1 MKIKNLEIENFKCFG
16 QKQSLD
22 FGRITLLTGANSSG
36 KSSLMYAIL
45 ACMQS
50 NSFPFMLSLN
60 GDYVNMGD
68 FEETVFRNDD
78 TKEILIKIS
87 LENNLLN
94 QYNFYTVWKADKNIQ
109 PYIEKLSVQVG
120 EIKLVLIKQLN
131 YYKLKLF
138 MDSEKEQNPNLSY
151 FFNKFEHLFRN
162 IPIQYISN
170 PEFFLEFN
178 KVAEHI
184 FKTNDGVITIHNF
197 EKFINGKEVKT
208 GTDLFMEFIRAYIL
222 NSIHQDIKQNFNYC
236 GAFRLSPQRGYLEK
250 TQIVPKL
257 AVSGEGYLDQILVWE
272 TEKSE
277 KFKALKAIMKSLV
290 LTHDIKSKRSK
301 GGKFE
306 VLVKTKSNSVFS
318 SLTDVGFGI
327 SNFLPIIVADLQLS
341 DNSTLF
347 ISQPETHLHPSVQ
360 SKFSE
365 YLSSQINNT
374 DKNYV
379 VETHSEYLLNRI
391 RLAIVKGEVKSDDVK
406 VYYIEPDG
414 IDRKIHHITFAKNG
428 QILDAP
434 KSFFDTYM
442 IDVMNIALHATAE

>member
-68 FEETVFRNDD
+68 FEETVFRNDV
-78 TKEILIKIS
+78 KREIGINLEFEMPDFDNFTIS
-87 LENNLLN
+87 TTWEKNNLSMPSLKILKSS
-94 QYNFYTVWKADKNIQ
+94 FANI
-109 PYIEKLSVQVG
+109 E
-120 EIKLVLIKQLN
+120 
-131 YYKLKLF
+131 
-138 MDSEKEQNPNLSY
+138 
-151 FFNKFEHLFRN
+151 
-162 IPIQYISN
+162 
-170 PEFFLEFN
+170 
-178 KVAEHI
+178 
-184 FKTNDGVITIHNF
+184 ITIQKNKTGYNHNF
-197 EKFINGKEVKT
+197 ETHFEKKIVKENSFTRLVTKIGSFKHGMKLFFNENVENLLQGNNINISKYYTNINELIREDYNSIELSQFINEIMISIANKLKEN
-208 GTDLFMEFIRAYIL
+208 I
-222 NSIHQDIKQNFNYC
+222 NFS
-236 GAFRLSPQRGYLEK
+236 GSFRLSPQRGYLEK

-257 AVSGEGYLDQILVWE
+257 AVSGEGYLDQILAWE

-277 KFKALKAIMKSLV
+277 KFKALKAIMKSLA

-347 ISQPETHLHPSVQ
+347 VAQPETHLHPSVQ
-360 SKFSE
+360 SKFGE
-365 YLSSQINNT
+365 YLSSRINRTN
-374 DKNYV
+374 KNYV
-379 VETHSEYLLNRI
+379 VETHSEYLLNNI
-391 RLAIVKGEVKSDDVK
+391 RLAIVKGEVKSEDVK
-406 VYYIEPDG
+406 IYYIEPDG
-414 IDRKIHHITFAKNG
+414 TDRKIHHISFAKNG
-428 QILDAP
+428 QILNAP

-442 IDVMNIALHATAE
+442 IDVMNIALNATAE

>member
-68 FEETVFRNDD
+68 FEETVFRNDAK
-78 TKEILIKIS
+78 KEIGIKIEFED
-87 LENNLLN
+87 ENLGN
-94 QYNFYTVWKADKNIQ
+94 QIAEMIWESNKNHQ
-109 PYIEKLSVQVG
+109 PIIKKLS
-120 EIKLVLIKQLN
+120 LIMASFFE
-131 YYKLKLF
+131 LKV
-138 MDSEKEQNPNLSY
+138 EKERDSYKCQFLSY
-151 FFNKFEHLFRN
+151 PINDNKVDNSKLNLFTT
-162 IPIQYISN
+162 YISN
-170 PEFFLEFN
+170 IINASKELLG
-178 KVAEHI
+178 
-184 FKTNDGVITIHNF
+184 DNF
-197 EKFINGKEVKT
+197 ISMFEDFINFRVQKIEINISSIGILVKGYQTEATEEQFLMFIVSSILGFIKSFKEN
-208 GTDLFMEFIRAYIL
+208 I
-222 NSIHQDIKQNFNYC
+222 NFS

-257 AVSGEGYLDQILVWE
+257 AVSGEGYLDQILAWE
-272 TEKSE
+272 TEKSAE
-277 KFKALKAIMKSLV
+277 FKALKGIMRYLA

-341 DNSTLF
+341 NNSTLF
-347 ISQPETHLHPSVQ
+347 VAQPETHLHPSVQ
-360 SKFSE
+360 SKFGE
-365 YLSSQINNT
+365 YLSSQINSTN
-374 DKNYV
+374 KNYV
-379 VETHSEYLLNRI
+379 VETHSEYLLNNI
-391 RLAIVKGEVKSDDVK
+391 RLAIVKGEVKSEDVK
-406 VYYIEPDG
+406 IYYIEPDG
-414 IDRKIHHITFAKNG
+414 TDRKIHHISFAKNG
-428 QILDAP
+428 QILNAP

-442 IDVMNIALHATAE
+442 IDVMNIALNATAE

>member
-68 FEETVFRNDD
+68 FEETVFRNEV
-78 TKEILIKIS
+78 KREIGIKINFEGQNS
-87 LENNLLN
+87 NL
-94 QYNFYTVWKADKNIQ
+94 YNFYTLWKNDKNLQ
-109 PYIEKLSVQVG
+109 PVIEKLSLEVG
-120 EIKLVLIKQLN
+120 GIKLVLVKNQTD
-131 YYKLKLF
+131 YTLKFF
-138 MDSEKEQNPNLSY
+138 MDNETEESQNLSY
-151 FFNKFEHLFRN
+151 FLNRFGHIFRIIATEYVTNPQILEEFKEFFEHAFT
-162 IPIQYISN
+162 N
-170 PEFFLEFN
+170 PEGFIKIN
-178 KVAEHI
+178 
-184 FKTNDGVITIHNF
+184 NF
-197 EKFINGKEVKT
+197 EQFIKGNDVKT
-208 GTDLFMEFIRAYIL
+208 GRDVFMEFIKMYIL
-222 NSIHQDIKQNFNYC
+222 NSIQQDVKLNINYC

-257 AVSGEGYLDQILVWE
+257 AVSGEGYLDQILAWE
-272 TEKSE
+272 TEKSDE
-277 KFKALKAIMKSLV
+277 FKALKTIMKSLA

-347 ISQPETHLHPSVQ
+347 VAQPETHLHPSVQ
-360 SKFSE
+360 SKFGE
-365 YLSSQINNT
+365 YLSSQINSTN
-374 DKNYV
+374 KNYV
-379 VETHSEYLLNRI
+379 VETHSEYLLNNI
-391 RLAIVKGEVKSDDVK
+391 RLAIVKGEVKSEDVK
-406 VYYIEPDG
+406 IYYIEPDG
-414 IDRKIHHITFAKNG
+414 TDRKIHHISFAKNG
-428 QILDAP
+428 QILNAP

-442 IDVMNIALHATAE
+442 IDVMNIALNATAE